1 MKSVLRLCLVL
12 VLLAFTLFE
21 FGKQPRPSGL
31 RSSTVQAAVQPVPSP
46 AAERADR
53 FGAYNWGI
61 DYGAYP
67 GDAGGSDRL
76 NWGAGQVASIGSRV
90 VRVWLGARDIYYV
103 NSPQPYDLVRE
114 VTGEAYDKL
123 FRDPRFRTYLLTVYS
138 RADMS
143 YQWAD
148 GYTTAEYVAER
159 AEIRALG
166 ETLLSNPNYA
176 GKTFIILN
184 WEGDGM
190 MDGQNNKQSAWDNFT
205 RWVQSR
211 ADGVNDARQTYPA
224 QAAQLYSALEFNL
237 IRSNR
242 TGQLCGTPVSDPVKE
257 NPLRNRCVIDYV
269 APRVSVDYYSYSA
282 YQSFY
287 DRVGNPSLNVKEAY
301 NRDLNFA
308 LARVRTLRPE
318 ISESN
323 FIIGEVG
330 FPRTDFGECY
340 GAETLRDVLEAAA
353 APDSFKVSYVILWQI
368 VDNGPI
374 WDGDGW
380 PGFGLYRVRDGQLQQ
395 TQSGRVFQSFLAG
408 QQFSLPTDCPR
419 VRRGSEAGIL
429 DTKTGTPDFKLD
441 PDSVMAIYAQG
452 CCQSTTTPFSLA
464 GNTVRFRQRSRESLL
479 PRDNG
484 EWFYETPVQI
494 NAALPPVRY
503 PGWALV
509 YVTDQRG
516 LDSNGQYLNLK
527 CEMCPAIRETY
538 GVLNAATQMDG
549 FFPGGVIT
557 IYGERFSETKNQVII
572 EQLDN
577 QQATRSWTL
586 QSSLTMND
594 GAPQLTAQLPSDL
607 TADRFAWLYT
617 VDLQGRRSNL
627 VRLLI
632 SSECQAC
639 GPNLQPV
646 AGVINRFSGKADF
659 HPGTGVEIRGIN
671 FSANGNQVIVEQG
684 ANRYVLSRSNGWS
697 ESPVK
702 ITAALP
708 ESLQPGY
715 AVIYLIDAS
724 GRESRGL
731 SLTITSTPVATV
743 SAASYSSAAVA
754 PEAIAAA
761 FGTGLATGTDSAKGL
776 PLPVTLAGT
785 TVYIRDT
792 EGITRAAS
800 LFFVSPTQI
809 NYQVPPG
816 TKPGVA
822 AVTVVSGDGS
832 VSTGTVQITSVAPG
846 LFSADASGSG
856 LAAAFAVRVKADQSQ
871 SYEPIVIFDPVQNKV
886 VPVPIDLGPE
896 GNVVYLALFGT
907 GLRARSSE
915 ANVKVKIAGIDAPV
929 TYAGNQQQLIGLDQI
944 NVRLPRT
951 LAGRGLAEV
960 NVIIDGQNANT
971 VQVSIR

>member
-1 MKSVLRLCLVL
+1 MKSVFRLCLALVL
-12 VLLAFTLFE
+12 VTFTLFV
-21 FGKQPRPSGL
+21 FGKQLRPSGL
-31 RSSTVQAAVQPVPSP
+31 RAATAQAVQAAPPP
-46 AAERADR
+46 ATARADR
-53 FGAYNWGI
+53 FGAYNWAI

-67 GDAGGSDRL
+67 GDAGGNDRL
-76 NWGAGQVASIGSRV
+76 NWGAGQVAAIGSRV

-114 VTGEAYDKL
+114 ASGAAYDKL

-143 YQWAD
+143 AQWAD
-148 GYTTAEYVAER
+148 GYTTAEYAAER

-176 GKTFIILN
+176 DKTFIILN

-190 MDGQNNKQSAWDNFT
+190 MDGQYNKQNAWDHFT

-211 ADGVNDARQTYPA
+211 ADGVSDARQTFPA
-224 QAAQLYSALEFNL
+224 QAARLYSALEFNEVR
-237 IRSNR
+237 RSR
-242 TGQLCGTPVSDPVKE
+242 TGQPCGTPVSDPIKE

-269 APRVSVDYYSYSA
+269 APRVTVDYYSYSA

-287 DRVGNPSLNVKEAY
+287 DRVSNPSLNVKEAY

-308 LARVRTLRPE
+308 LAKVRTLRPE
-318 ISESN
+318 IGESN

-340 GAETLRDVLEAAA
+340 AAETLREVLEAAA
-353 APDSFKVSYVILWQI
+353 APDSFQVSYVMLWQI

-380 PGFGLYRVRDGQLQQ
+380 PGFGMYRVRDGQLQQ
-395 TQSGRVFQSFLAG
+395 TQSGRVFQAFLAG
-408 QQFSLPTDCPR
+408 QQFNLPTDCPR
-419 VRRGSEAGIL
+419 VRRGPEAGIL

-452 CCQSTTTPFSLA
+452 CCQNTTTPFSLT
-464 GNTVRFRQRSRESLL
+464 GNAVRVRQRSREALL

-484 EWFYETPVQI
+484 ESFYESPVQI
-494 NAALPPVRY
+494 NAALPPVRH

-527 CEMCPAIRETY
+527 CEKCPAIRETY

-549 FFPGGVIT
+549 FFPGGFIT
-557 IYGERFSETKNQVII
+557 ISGERFSETKNQVII

-586 QSSLTMND
+586 PASLTMND
-594 GAPQLTAQLPSDL
+594 GAPQLTAQLPAEL

-617 VDLQGRRSNL
+617 IDLQGRRSNL

-632 SSECQAC
+632 SNECPVC

-659 HPGTGVEIRGIN
+659 RPGAGIEIRGIN
-671 FSANGNQVIVEQG
+671 FSASGNQVIVEQG
-684 ANRYVLSRSNGWS
+684 ADRYVLSRDSGWS

-702 ITAALP
+702 ITASLP
-708 ESLQPGY
+708 GALQPGN
-715 AVIYLIDAS
+715 AVIYLIDAA
-724 GRESRGL
+724 GRESGGRD
-731 SLTITSTPVATV
+731 LTITSTPVATV
-743 SAASYSSAAVA
+743 SAASYSAAAVA

-761 FGTGLATGTDSAKGL
+761 FGTGLATRTESAQGL
-776 PLPVTLAGT
+776 PLPVTLADT
-785 TVYIRDT
+785 TVSIKDA

-809 NYQVPPG
+809 NYQMPPG
-816 TKPGVA
+816 TKPGA
-822 AVTVVSGDGS
+822 ATVTVVSSDGS
-832 VSTGTVQITSVAPG
+832 ISTGTVQIASVAPG

-856 LAAAFAVRVKADQSQ
+856 LAAAFVVRVKADNSQ
-871 SYEPIVIFDPVQNKV
+871 TYEPVVSFDPAQNKI
-886 VPVPIDLGPE
+886 VPLPIDLGPDSE
-896 GNVVYLALFGT
+896 QVYLALFGT

-915 ANVKVKIAGIDAPV
+915 ANVKVTIAGLDATV
-929 TYAGNQQQLIGLDQI
+929 TYAGDQRQLIGLDQI

-960 NVIIDGQNANT
+960 KTIIDEQNANP
-971 VQVSIR
+971 VQVVIR